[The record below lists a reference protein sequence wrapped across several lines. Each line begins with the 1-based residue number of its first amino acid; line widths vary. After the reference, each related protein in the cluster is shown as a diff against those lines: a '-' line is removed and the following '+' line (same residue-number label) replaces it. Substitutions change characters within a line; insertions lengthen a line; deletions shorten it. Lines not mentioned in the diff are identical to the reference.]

1 MSSFETTFS
10 RTIGHEGKFQA
21 NPKDRGNWTGGK
33 EGVGELKGTKWGL
46 AAMTYPHLDIANIT
60 LEQAKEI
67 YYNDWWLKLKME
79 RWPNVMK
86 YQLFDAAF
94 NHGTGRANQ
103 FLQFAARVKDDG
115 IIGPKTITAVNMTDP
130 NDLVLRF
137 LAKRLRYFTEV
148 KTWAEFSRG
157 WSLRVAQCLEYA
169 AEDN

>member
-21 NPKDRGNWTGGK
+21 NPKDRGNWTSGK

-79 RWPNVMK
+79 RWPNVIK
-86 YQLFDAAF
+86 YQMFDAAF

-115 IIGPKTITAVNMTDP
+115 VIGPKTITAVNMTDP

>member
-86 YQLFDAAF
+86 YQMFDAAF

-103 FLQFAARVKDDG
+103 FLQFAARVKEDG
-115 IIGPKTITAVNMTDP
+115 VVGPNTIKAVNMTDP

-148 KTWAEFSRG
+148 KTWSEFSKG

>member
-1 MSSFETTFS
+1 MSSFETTFN

-21 NPKDRGNWTGGK
+21 NPKDRGNWTSGK

-67 YYNDWWLKLKME
+67 YFNDWWLKLKIDC
-79 RWPNVMK
+79 WPNVMK
-86 YQLFDAAF
+86 YQMFDAAF

-115 IIGPKTITAVNMTDP
+115 VIGPKTITAVNMTDP

>member
-21 NPKDRGNWTGGK
+21 NPKDRGNWTSGK

-67 YYNDWWLKLKME
+67 YFNDWWLKLKMDY
-79 RWPNVMK
+79 WPNVMK
-86 YQLFDAAF
+86 YQIFDAAF

-103 FLQFAARVKDDG
+103 FLQYAARVKDDG
-115 IIGPKTITAVNMTDP
+115 VIGPKTIAAVNKADP

-148 KTWAEFSRG
+148 KTWAEFSKG

>member
-1 MSSFETTFS
+1 MSSFETTFT

-33 EGVGELKGTKWGL
+33 EGVGQLKGTKWGL
-46 AAMTYPHLDIANIT
+46 AAMTYPDLDIANIT
-60 LEQAKEI
+60 VEEAKAI
-67 YYNDWWLKLKME
+67 YKRDWWDKLGME

-86 YQLFDAAF
+86 YQMFDAAF
-94 NHGTGRANQ
+94 NHGSGRANQ
-103 FLQFAARVKDDG
+103 FLQYAVKTTEDG
-115 IIGPKTITAVNMTDP
+115 KIGPKTLAAVATMDP
-130 NDLVLRF
+130 NDIVMRF

-148 KTWAEFSRG
+148 KTWKEFSRG

>member
-1 MSSFETTFS
+1 M
-10 RTIGHEGKFQA
+10 
-21 NPKDRGNWTGGK
+21 
-33 EGVGELKGTKWGL
+33 
-46 AAMTYPHLDIANIT
+46 
-60 LEQAKEI
+60 
-67 YYNDWWLKLKME
+67 
-79 RWPNVMK
+79 
-86 YQLFDAAF
+86 FDAAF

-103 FLQFAARVKDDG
+103 FLQYAARVKDDG
-115 IIGPKTITAVNMTDP
+115 VIGPKTIAAVNKADP

>member
-1 MSSFETTFS
+1 MSSFETTFQ
-10 RTIGHEGKFQA
+10 RTIGHEGRFQA

-33 EGVGELKGTKWGL
+33 EGVGQLKGTKWGL
-46 AAMTYPHLDIANIT
+46 AAMTYPDLDIVNIT

-86 YQLFDAAF
+86 YQMFDAAF

-103 FLQFAARVKDDG
+103 FIQFSVRVKEDG
-115 IIGPKTITAVNMTDP
+115 IIGSKTVTAVNMTDP
-130 NDLVLRF
+130 NDIVMRF

-148 KTWAEFSRG
+148 NTWKEFSKG
-157 WSLRVAQCLEYA
+157 WTLRVAQCLEYA

>member
-67 YYNDWWLKLKME
+67 YFNDWWLKLKMDC
-79 RWPNVMK
+79 WPNVMK
-86 YQLFDAAF
+86 YQIFDAAF

-115 IIGPKTITAVNMTDP
+115 VIGPKTITAVNMTDH

>member
-1 MSSFETTFS
+1 MSSFETTFN

-21 NPKDRGNWTGGK
+21 NPKDRGNWTSGK

-86 YQLFDAAF
+86 YQMFDAAF

-103 FLQFAARVKDDG
+103 FLQYAARVKDDG
-115 IIGPKTITAVNMTDP
+115 VIGPKTITAVNMTDP

-148 KTWAEFSRG
+148 KTWAEFSKG

>member
-21 NPKDRGNWTGGK
+21 NPKDRGNWTSGK

-86 YQLFDAAF
+86 YQMFDAAF
-94 NHGTGRANQ
+94 NHGSGRANQ

-115 IIGPKTITAVNMTDP
+115 IIGPNTIKAVNMTDP
-130 NDLVLRF
+130 NDIVMRF

-148 KTWAEFSRG
+148 KTWKEFSKG
-157 WSLRVAQCLEYA
+157 WTLRVAQCLEYA

>member
-10 RTIGHEGKFQA
+10 RTIGHEGKFQT

-67 YYNDWWLKLKME
+67 YFNDWWLKLKMDC
-79 RWPNVMK
+79 WPNVMK
-86 YQLFDAAF
+86 YQMFDAAF

-115 IIGPKTITAVNMTDP
+115 VIGPKTITAVNMTDP

-148 KTWAEFSRG
+148 KTWAEFSKG

>member
-67 YYNDWWLKLKME
+67 YFNVWWLKIKMDC
-79 RWPNVMK
+79 WPNVMK
-86 YQLFDAAF
+86 YQMFDAAF

-115 IIGPKTITAVNMTDP
+115 VIGPKTITAVNMTDP

>member
-1 MSSFETTFS
+1 MSSFETTFQ

-21 NPKDRGNWTGGK
+21 NPKDRGNWTSGQV
-33 EGVGELKGTKWGL
+33 GVGQLKGTKWGL
-46 AAMTYPHLDIANIT
+46 AAMTYPDLDIANIT

-86 YQLFDAAF
+86 YQMFDAAF

-103 FLQFAARVKDDG
+103 FIQFAVRVKDDG
-115 IIGPKTITAVNMTDP
+115 IIGPKTVTAVNMTDP
-130 NDLVLRF
+130 NDIVMRF

-148 KTWAEFSRG
+148 KTWSEFSKG
-157 WSLRVAQCLEYA
+157 WTLRVAQCLEYA

>member
-1 MSSFETTFS
+1 MSSFETTFN

-46 AAMTYPHLDIANIT
+46 AAMTYPHLDIASIT

-67 YYNDWWLKLKME
+67 YFNDWWLKLKMDC
-79 RWPNVMK
+79 WPNVMK
-86 YQLFDAAF
+86 YQMFDAAF

-115 IIGPKTITAVNMTDP
+115 VIGPKTITAVNMTDL

-148 KTWAEFSRG
+148 KTWAEFSKG
-157 WSLRVAQCLEYA
+157 WSLRIAQCLEYA

>member
-1 MSSFETTFS
+1 MSSFETTFQ

-21 NPKDRGNWTGGK
+21 NPKDRGNWTSGQV
-33 EGVGELKGTKWGL
+33 GVGQLKGTKWGL
-46 AAMTYPHLDIANIT
+46 AAMTYPDLDIANIT

-67 YYNDWWLKLKME
+67 YHNDWWLKLKME

-86 YQLFDAAF
+86 YQMFDAAF

-103 FLQFAARVKDDG
+103 FIQFSVRVKEDG
-115 IIGPKTITAVNMTDP
+115 IIGPKTVTAVNMTDP
-130 NDLVLRF
+130 NDIVMRF

-148 KTWAEFSRG
+148 KTWAEFSKG
-157 WSLRVAQCLEYA
+157 WTLRVAQCLEYA

>member
-21 NPKDRGNWTGGK
+21 NPKDRGNWTSGK
-33 EGVGELKGTKWGL
+33 VGVGQLKGTKWGL
-46 AAMTYPHLDIANIT
+46 AAMTYPDLDIANIT
-60 LEQAKEI
+60 LDEAKAI
-67 YYNDWWLKLKME
+67 YKRDWWDKLGME

-86 YQLFDAAF
+86 YQMFDAAF

-103 FLQFAARVKDDG
+103 FLQYAVKVVEDG
-115 IIGPKTITAVNMTDP
+115 KIGPKTMAAVAAMDP
-130 NDLVLRF
+130 NDIVMRF

>member
-21 NPKDRGNWTGGK
+21 NPKDRGNWTSGK

-86 YQLFDAAF
+86 YQMFDAAF

-103 FLQFAARVKDDG
+103 FLQFAARVQDDG
-115 IIGPKTITAVNMTDP
+115 VIGPKTITAVNMTDP

-148 KTWAEFSRG
+148 KTWAEFSKG
-157 WSLRVAQCLEYA
+157 WTLRVAQCLEYA

>member
-21 NPKDRGNWTGGK
+21 NPKDRGNWTSGK

-86 YQLFDAAF
+86 YQMFDAAF

-115 IIGPKTITAVNMTDP
+115 VIGPKTITAVNMTDP

>member
-46 AAMTYPHLDIANIT
+46 AAMTYPHLDIVNIT

-67 YYNDWWLKLKME
+67 YFNDWWLKLKMDC
-79 RWPNVMK
+79 WPNVMK
-86 YQLFDAAF
+86 YQMFDAAF

-103 FLQFAARVKDDG
+103 FLQFAARVKNDG
-115 IIGPKTITAVNMTDP
+115 VIGPKTIAAVNMTDP

>member
-1 MSSFETTFS
+1 MSSFETTFN

-21 NPKDRGNWTGGK
+21 NPKDRGNWTSGK

-86 YQLFDAAF
+86 YQMFDAAF

-103 FLQFAARVKDDG
+103 FIQFAVRVKDDG
-115 IIGPKTITAVNMTDP
+115 IIGPNTIKAVNMTDP
-130 NDLVLRF
+130 NDIVMRF

-148 KTWAEFSRG
+148 KTWSEFSKG
-157 WSLRVAQCLEYA
+157 WTLRVAQCLEYA

>member
-1 MSSFETTFS
+1 MSSFETTFN

-67 YYNDWWLKLKME
+67 YFNDWWLKLKME

-86 YQLFDAAF
+86 YQIFDAAF

-103 FLQFAARVKDDG
+103 FLQYAARVKDDG
-115 IIGPKTITAVNMTDP
+115 VIGPKTITAVNMTDP

-148 KTWAEFSRG
+148 KTWAEFSKG

>member
-86 YQLFDAAF
+86 YQMFDAAF

-103 FLQFAARVKDDG
+103 FLQFAARVKEDG
-115 IIGPKTITAVNMTDP
+115 VVGPNTIKAVNMTDP
-130 NDLVLRF
+130 NDIVLRF

-148 KTWAEFSRG
+148 KTWSEFSKG

>member
-46 AAMTYPHLDIANIT
+46 AAMTYPHLDIASIT

-67 YYNDWWLKLKME
+67 YFNDWWLKLKME

-86 YQLFDAAF
+86 YQMFDAAF

-115 IIGPKTITAVNMTDP
+115 VIGPKTITAVNMTDP

>member
-86 YQLFDAAF
+86 YQMFDAAF
-94 NHGTGRANQ
+94 NHGSGRANQ

-115 IIGPKTITAVNMTDP
+115 VIGPNTIKAVNMTDP

-148 KTWAEFSRG
+148 KTWAEFSKG

>member
-67 YYNDWWLKLKME
+67 YFNDWWLKLKMDC
-79 RWPNVMK
+79 WPNVMK
-86 YQLFDAAF
+86 YQIFDAAF

-115 IIGPKTITAVNMTDP
+115 VIGPKTIAAVNKTDP

>member
-1 MSSFETTFS
+1 MSSFETTFN

-67 YYNDWWLKLKME
+67 YYNDWWFKLKMD

-86 YQLFDAAF
+86 YQIFDAAF

-103 FLQFAARVKDDG
+103 FLQYAARVKDDG
-115 IIGPKTITAVNMTDP
+115 VIGPKTITAVNMTDP

-148 KTWAEFSRG
+148 KTWAEFSKG

>member
-86 YQLFDAAF
+86 YQMFDAAF

-115 IIGPKTITAVNMTDP
+115 VIGPKTITAVNMTDP

>member
-21 NPKDRGNWTGGK
+21 NPKDRGNWTSGK

-67 YYNDWWLKLKME
+67 YFNDWWLKLKMDC
-79 RWPNVMK
+79 WPDVMK
-86 YQLFDAAF
+86 YQIFDAAF

-115 IIGPKTITAVNMTDP
+115 VIGPKTITAVNMTDP

-148 KTWAEFSRG
+148 KTWAEFSKG

>member
-67 YYNDWWLKLKME
+67 YFNDWWLKLKME

-86 YQLFDAAF
+86 YQMFDAAF

-103 FLQFAARVKDDG
+103 FLQYAARVKDDG
-115 IIGPKTITAVNMTDP
+115 VIGPKTIAAVNMTDS

>member
-1 MSSFETTFS
+1 MSSFETTFN

-21 NPKDRGNWTGGK
+21 NPKDRGNWTSGK

-86 YQLFDAAF
+86 YQMFDAAF

-103 FLQFAARVKDDG
+103 FLQYAARVKDDG
-115 IIGPKTITAVNMTDP
+115 VIGPKTITAVNMTDP

>member
-86 YQLFDAAF
+86 YQMFDAAF
-94 NHGTGRANQ
+94 NHGSGRANQ

-115 IIGPKTITAVNMTDP
+115 VIGPKTITAVNMTDP

-148 KTWAEFSRG
+148 KTWAEFSKG

>member
-1 MSSFETTFS
+1 
-10 RTIGHEGKFQA
+10 
-21 NPKDRGNWTGGK
+21 
-33 EGVGELKGTKWGL
+33 
-46 AAMTYPHLDIANIT
+46 MTYPHLDIANIT

-86 YQLFDAAF
+86 YQMFDAAF

-115 IIGPKTITAVNMTDP
+115 VIGPKTIAAVNMTDP

-148 KTWAEFSRG
+148 KTWAEFSKG

>member
-1 MSSFETTFS
+1 MSSFETTFN

-46 AAMTYPHLDIANIT
+46 AAMTYPNLDIANIT

-86 YQLFDAAF
+86 YQMFDAAF

-103 FLQFAARVKDDG
+103 FLQFAARVRDDG
-115 IIGPKTITAVNMTDP
+115 VIGPKTIAAVNMTDP

-148 KTWAEFSRG
+148 KTWAEFSKG

>member
-21 NPKDRGNWTGGK
+21 NPKDRGNWTSGK
-33 EGVGELKGTKWGL
+33 VGVGQLKGTKWGL
-46 AAMTYPHLDIANIT
+46 AAMTYPDLDIANIT
-60 LEQAKEI
+60 LEEAKAI
-67 YYNDWWLKLKME
+67 YKHDWWDRLNME
-79 RWPNVMK
+79 RWPNVMQ
-86 YQLFDAAF
+86 YQMFDAAF

-103 FLQFAARVKDDG
+103 FLQYAVKVTEDGKIGLETMAAVK
-115 IIGPKTITAVNMTDP
+115 AMDP
-130 NDLVLRF
+130 NDIVMRF